1 LGDYLNMAIITK
13 KRKTIISKKN
23 SKKNGKPRIT
33 QKNRKLKT
41 STKKTKKLLKGGK
54 LLSLRRRV
62 KHSNNLMNED
72 LNMMEKFIFKS
83 LPEIIENNEFAIYFD
98 GKKNIKMRMKH
109 SDEPHSYDI
118 IKEKNN
124 QTDKYMYKIMFN
136 NKPYMVDNNTY
147 QFDNLFYMVI
157 FFININNNNIFLTN
171 YNNKTNYNND
181 NKCDYIKDYIGD
193 TKAVFPY
200 DVINPTLYKFEYP
213 KQIINK
219 DDKTLKIIIHKIKHN
234 QKKHNLPD
242 IYYLEKTSIVDQD
255 YLFLVITDSEG
266 NPTKYPITYDSNSYH
281 IVNRYSIINNPGNL
295 CKYDTKMYTIIDK
308 NSNNN
313 TLSYETDQYNATNL
327 HDLLH
332 KLPGLFN
339 KNATY
344 LFPKYNPLLKVEQQ
358 IQYDTIKYSKTFE
371 ELQQQQQQQL
381 QQPQLQPQ
389 LQLQQ
394 QQQQKS
400 INPRKSQSTRS
411 RKPTITQQYNNNN
424 NSFTEK
430 LEKFAKTNNYIHDIN
445 RKDTEEL
452 LKMQSGL
459 HGSYLFR
466 IGNNRKN
473 IVLSVH
479 TKSDGKIYHYI
490 LDTNKVGKFTFKDIN
505 GKEFTGN
512 REEIIDYMFKIV
524 KP

>member
-1 LGDYLNMAIITK
+1 MAIITK

-54 LLSLRRRV
+54 FSLRRR

-72 LNMMEKFIFKS
+72 LNMMNKFIFPS
-83 LPEIIENNEFAIYFD
+83 LPEKIENNQFAIYFD
-98 GKKNIKMRMKH
+98 RKNIKMIMKH
-109 SDEPHSYDI
+109 SHELHSYDI

-136 NKPYMVDNNTY
+136 NKPYMFDNNTY

-157 FFININNNNIFLTN
+157 FFINNNNKFLTN
-171 YNNKTNYNND
+171 YDNKRYNND
-181 NKCDYIKDYIGD
+181 KKCDYIKDYIGD

-219 DDKTLKIIIHKIKHN
+219 VDKTLKIIIHKIKHD
-234 QKKHNLPD
+234 KKRHKHIKKFYFEL
-242 IYYLEKTSIVDQD
+242 TSIMDQK
-255 YLFLVITDSEG
+255 YLFYVITNNEG
-266 NPTKYPITYDSNSYH
+266 NPTKYPITYDGIEFLVKDTENICDYSQELNLFLNKTEPSFTGFDGKTVSYKFKTLND
-281 IVNRYSIINNPGNL
+281 IKDNFYRAIISTGSPPTYLFSDNNYNTK
-295 CKYDTKMYTIIDK
+295 KYDT
-308 NSNNN
+308 
-313 TLSYETDQYNATNL
+313 E
-327 HDLLH
+327 
-332 KLPGLFN
+332 
-339 KNATY
+339 
-344 LFPKYNPLLKVEQQ
+344 
-358 IQYDTIKYSKTFE
+358 KYSKTFE
-371 ELQQQQQQQL
+371 ELQQQ
-381 QQPQLQPQ
+381 
-389 LQLQQ
+389 
-394 QQQQKS
+394 S
-400 INPRKSQSTRS
+400 INRRKSQSTRS
-411 RKPTITQQYNNNN
+411 RKPIITQPYNNNP
-424 NSFTEK
+424 FTEA
-430 LEKFAKTNNYIHDIN
+430 LVQEFAKTNNYIHDIN
-445 RKDTEEL
+445 RKDAEEL

-479 TKSDGKIYHYI
+479 TKSDEKNYHYI
-490 LDTNKVGKFTFKDIN
+490 LDTNEVGKFTLKDIN
-505 GKEFTGN
+505 GKEFT

-524 KP
+524 KPDPIIYENVGQPGPIYGNVRMGY